1 MTVAERSETQL
12 VAPPGIS
19 ESGEAIAPASR
30 AAPSGHALDAGAAL
44 IALFALLPALAGC
57 DESARRRVV
66 PEAAPAVNRAAADP
80 SLGVSAAPY
89 FHDAVVAQLI
99 GDEQGARTGYETI
112 LASSIVAPEL
122 AARAALHL
130 AQLEAQA
137 GQHGHAREL
146 AVRAVALAP
155 NDPMI
160 AEVSVHIGSDADIR
174 GPRLGTPLPGVP
186 AAVAKQFAE
195 AERALGAAYKLR
207 PRPVIEALSSSI
219 RAKEQGTEV
228 VVAKYHA
235 VAMNGGLALIAAHYR
250 AGTLYHDLA
259 LGLLFELPSELDAN
273 VASGLRRTLRAR
285 ALTYLHKAVDEYR
298 LALTAPSASGAEPWL
313 VAAQRDLRG
322 VQDILERK

>member
-1 MTVAERSETQL
+1 MTAGERSATQP
-12 VAPPGIS
+12 AARPGIS

-30 AAPSGHALDAGAAL
+30 AVHSGHALGAGAAL
-44 IALFALLPALAGC
+44 MLLALAALAACG
-57 DESARRRVV
+57 ESARRKVV
-66 PEAAPAVNRAAADP
+66 PETTPAVDRAAADP
-80 SLGVSAAPY
+80 ALGVVAPPN
-89 FHDAVVAQLI
+89 FHDAVLAQLI
-99 GDEQGARTGYETI
+99 GDEHGARAGYERI
-112 LASSIVAPEL
+112 LASPAVAPEL

-174 GPRLGTPLPGVP
+174 GPRLGTPLVGVP
-186 AAVAKQFAE
+186 ANVAKQFAD

-219 RAKEQGTEV
+219 RAKEKGTEA
-228 VVAKYHA
+228 VVARYHA
-235 VAMNGGLALIAAHYR
+235 VAVNGGLALIAAHYR

-273 VASGLRRTLRAR
+273 VAAGLRRTLRAR

-298 LALTAPSASGAEPWL
+298 LALTAPTAPAAEPWL
-313 VAAQRDLRG
+313 AAAERDLRG